1 MNNTCGTCRHS
12 SPNTPELECAKRPGW
27 ATWEGGACEDWAESN
42 WQRYFG
48 NPERA
53 AKFMRELCL
62 ESDTCTLCPLEIER
76 SCPYHAASFI
86 EWMEADAE

>member
-48 NPERA
+48 TPE
-53 AKFMRELCL
+53 KVWETL
-62 ESDTCTLCPLEIER
+62 EFDKWIEPFNR
-76 SCPYHAASFI
+76 WYYTGGKTGYQYGYLQ
-86 EWMEADAE
+86 EWLEADAI